1 MPNLVSSAT
10 PARNATGLVPRL
22 NPVRVHA
29 EEVSV
34 VSPQRRNASSKPRP
48 QRPQRPTPSFVAERI
63 RLAEHEVGG
72 PVKPMLT
79 LVVPMFREADRIAR
93 SLIALQ
99 DAGLDGIEL
108 LLVDDGST
116 DDTVAVANACIAEL
130 DLRDASVL
138 ALAANV
144 GKGGAVRAGI
154 LEART
159 PYVGFVDADLSLDP
173 LEIRRAL
180 NRLHLTRGDIV
191 VGERIIDPQTQP
203 RLRRIA
209 SLVFRR
215 LTDSFAPTGVRDPQ
229 CALKVFRRDV
239 AFALFDA
246 LDTDGY
252 SFDVEVLL
260 RARSAG
266 YTIDEMAVRWTH
278 QPGSKVHPIRDSF
291 RMLGE
296 VRRIGRNLRPSR

>member
-1 MPNLVSSAT
+1 M
-10 PARNATGLVPRL
+10 
-22 NPVRVHA
+22 
-29 EEVSV
+29 
-34 VSPQRRNASSKPRP
+34 
-48 QRPQRPTPSFVAERI
+48 AERI

-72 PVKPMLT
+72 PVKTTFT

-93 SLIALQ
+93 SLVALNE
-99 DAGLDGIEL
+99 AGLDGIAL
-108 LLVDDGST
+108 VLVDDGSS
-116 DDTVAVANACIAEL
+116 DNTVAVATACIAEL
-130 DLRDASVL
+130 GLRDASVL
-138 ALAANV
+138 ALPANL

-154 LEART
+154 LEATT

-191 VGERIIDPQTQP
+191 VGERVIDPETQP
-203 RLRRIA
+203 RLRRLA
-209 SLVFRR
+209 SLAFRR
-215 LTDSFAPTGVRDPQ
+215 LTDTLAPTGVRDPQ

-278 QPGSKVHPIRDSF
+278 QPGSKVHPVRDSL
-291 RMLGE
+291 RMMGE

>member
-1 MPNLVSSAT
+1 M
-10 PARNATGLVPRL
+10 
-22 NPVRVHA
+22 
-29 EEVSV
+29 
-34 VSPQRRNASSKPRP
+34 VSPQRRNASAKARP
-48 QRPQRPTPSFVAERI
+48 KRPTPSFVAERI
-63 RLAEHEVGG
+63 RIAENEVGG
-72 PVKPMLT
+72 PVKTTFT

-93 SLIALQ
+93 SLEALNE
-99 DAGLDGIEL
+99 AGLDGIEL
-108 LLVDDGST
+108 VLVDDGST
-116 DDTVAVANACIAEL
+116 DETVAVANACIAEL
-130 DLRDASVL
+130 GLRNASVL
-138 ALAANV
+138 ALPENL

-173 LEIRRAL
+173 MEIRRAL

-191 VGERIIDPQTQP
+191 VGERVVDPATQP

-209 SLVFRR
+209 SIAFRR
-215 LTDSFAPTGVRDPQ
+215 LTDSLAPTGVRDPQ

-239 AFALFDA
+239 AYALFDA

-252 SFDVEVLL
+252 SFDVEILL

-266 YTIDEMAVRWTH
+266 YTVDEMAVRWTH
-278 QPGSKVHPIRDSF
+278 QPGSKVRPIRDSL
-291 RMLGE
+291 RMLSE